1 MKLSKTMVAHRYG
14 NALFALA
21 KEKNVREEL
30 LAELLEMK
38 KALAEE
44 PQLMVFLTSKQIE
57 PGGVRRE
64 VIEKLAASS
73 SELAANLLRMLFDY
87 GRIADLDVIITE
99 YVRLN
104 DSFENTV
111 RATVTTA
118 IPLAEEQKDR
128 LTSAFAKIVGAN
140 KIILDERVDPSVIG
154 GAILRSNDYVYD
166 GSLKL
171 KIARIRRML
180 LK

>member
-1 MKLSKTMVAHRYG
+1 MVAHRYG

-57 PGGVRRE
+57 PGVRRE

>member
-57 PGGVRRE
+57 PGVRRE

>member
-57 PGGVRRE
+57 PGVRRE

-99 YVRLN
+99 YIRLN